1 MLLPSGDRRRS
12 IAWRVG
18 DSQVN
23 TRRRRVGVVV
33 AACGVGASVLASCMS
48 AQPPAAEPP
57 AAQPSA
63 AAGFETWCTP
73 TDSGLSELSGLA
85 WTGDTGYAIGDRG
98 SDDRLAVL
106 DRACEVTGWIDV
118 GVETVDVE
126 DMAVDSA
133 GIVWL
138 ADTGDNDGERESVT
152 LIGVDVRSD
161 RRTSVSLR
169 YPDGAHDVE
178 AFALTPTGQPVLIT
192 KVSGGASATIYSSDE
207 SVTGAA
213 DTVDLVRVGAVA
225 ATAADGSSR
234 PITGAAVD
242 ADATVGA
249 LRTKKDL
256 FVFDIADGDVAAA
269 FSGAPAGVVEGPD
282 QPQGEAVAFTD
293 AGELLLASEADGATE
308 LPPIVFAEPN

>member
-1 MLLPSGDRRRS
+1 MGMILAG
-12 IAWRVG
+12 
-18 DSQVN
+18 
-23 TRRRRVGVVV
+23 
-33 AACGVGASVLASCMS
+33 CGVLASCS
-48 AQPPAAEPP
+48 ATELAAVEPTTATAP
-57 AAQPSA
+57 
-63 AAGFETWCTP
+63 FETWCTP
-73 TDSGLSELSGLA
+73 TDSGLSELSGLT
-85 WTGDTGYAIGDRG
+85 WRGDTGYAIGDRG

-106 DRACEVTGWIDV
+106 DRACEVTRWVDV

-126 DMAVDSA
+126 DIAVDSA

-138 ADTGDNDGERESVT
+138 ADTGDNDNDRDSVT
-152 LIGVDVRSD
+152 LIGVDVATD
-161 RRTSVSLR
+161 RRTSVTMR

-192 KVSGGASATIYSSDE
+192 KVSGGAAASIYSSDE
-207 SVTGAA
+207 TIYTTTTSI
-213 DTVDLVRVGAVA
+213 DLVRSGTVS
-225 ATAADGSSR
+225 ATASDGSSR

-256 FVFDIADGDVAAA
+256 FVFEIADGDVAAA

-282 QPQGEAVAFTD
+282 QPQGEAVAYTD

>member
-1 MLLPSGDRRRS
+1 MGR
-12 IAWRVG
+12 
-18 DSQVN
+18 
-23 TRRRRVGVVV
+23 TV
-33 AACGVGASVLASCMS
+33 AACGIGVSVLASCGVT
-48 AQPPAAEPP
+48 QPESTAA
-57 AAQPSA
+57 
-63 AAGFETWCTP
+63 FETWCTP
-73 TDSGLSELSGLA
+73 TDPGLSELSGFA

-106 DRACEVTGWIDV
+106 DRACEVTRWLEV

-126 DMAVDSA
+126 DMAVDRA

-138 ADTGDNDGERESVT
+138 ADTGDNDSDRDSVT

-178 AFALTPTGQPVLIT
+178 AFALTPSGQPVLIT
-192 KVSGGASATIYSSDE
+192 KVSGGASATIYSSAE
-207 SVTGAA
+207 SVTASPQLIDLARNG
-213 DTVDLVRVGAVA
+213 TVS
-225 ATAADGSSR
+225 ATAPDGSSR

-269 FSGAPAGVVEGPD
+269 FSGAPTGVVEGPD

-293 AGELLLASEADGATE
+293 AGELLLASEADGAAD
-308 LPPIVFAEPN
+308 LPAVVLAPFHRS

>member
-12 IAWRVG
+12 IAWRAG

-23 TRRRRVGVVV
+23 TRRRRVGVIV
-33 AACGVGASVLASCMS
+33 AACGVGASMLASC
-48 AQPPAAEPP
+48 AASEPTASEP
-57 AAQPSA
+57 RS
-63 AAGFETWCTP
+63 GGIETWCTP

-106 DRACEVTGWIDV
+106 GRACEVTRWVDV

-126 DMAVDSA
+126 DIAVDSA

-138 ADTGDNDGERESVT
+138 ADTGDNNSERESVT

-192 KVSGGASATIYSSDE
+192 KVSGSTAASIYSSAE
-207 SVTGAA
+207 SVTAGVQAI
-213 DTVDLVRVGAVA
+213 DLVHSGTVS

-269 FSGAPAGVVEGPD
+269 FSGDPTGVVEGPD

-308 LPPIVFAEPN
+308 LPPIVFAAPN